1 MKKVLA
7 LFLLLLLAAP
17 VWGQE
22 KKLKIGFV
30 DLDKAIQTSKAG
42 KNAKARF
49 QAQVKK
55 VEANLLK
62 DKDGLEKFRLDAEK
76 KGLLLK
82 EAEKR
87 NLERE
92 LQRKLRDY
100 QVRMRDSQEELRQ
113 REREAMDNILKEI
126 ANVVSE
132 VGKKEKFTLILTR
145 SQMLYVDQGVD
156 ITQKV
161 VDLYDS
167 KVGATVAKTK

>member
-7 LFLLLLLAAP
+7 LFLLLLIAAP
-17 VWGQE
+17 VWGQQ
-22 KKLKIGFV
+22 KMKIGFV
-30 DLDKAIQTSKAG
+30 DLEKAIQTSTAG

-49 QAQVKK
+49 GAQVKK

-62 DKDGLEKFRLDAEK
+62 DKAGLEKFRADAEK

-82 EAEKR
+82 EGEKR

-92 LQRKLRDY
+92 FQRRLRDY
-100 QVRMRDSQEELRQ
+100 QVRMRDSQEELRAK
-113 REREAMDNILKEI
+113 EREAMDNILKEI
-126 ANVVSE
+126 ANVVAE

-156 ITQKV
+156 ITKKV
-161 VDLYDS
+161 VDLYNS
-167 KVGATVAKTK
+167 KVGAGVPKTK

>member
-1 MKKVLA
+1 VKKVLA

-17 VWGQE
+17 VWGQQIM
-22 KKLKIGFV
+22 KIGFV
-30 DLDKAIQTSKAG
+30 DLEKAIQTSKAG
-42 KNAKARF
+42 KNAKSRF
-49 QAQVKK
+49 EAQVKK

-62 DKDGLEKFRLDAEK
+62 EKAGLEKFRADAGK

-82 EAEKR
+82 EGEKR

-92 LQRKLRDY
+92 FQRKLRDY
-100 QVRMRDSQEELRQ
+100 QVRMRDSQEELRMK
-113 REREAMDNILKEI
+113 EREAMDNILKQI

-132 VGKKEKFTLILTR
+132 VGENEKFTLILTR

-161 VDLYDS
+161 VDLYDR
-167 KVGATVAKTK
+167 KVGAGVAKSK

>member
-1 MKKVLA
+1 VKKVLA

-22 KKLKIGFV
+22 KMKIGFV
-30 DLDKAIQTSKAG
+30 DLEKAIQSSKAG
-42 KNAKARF
+42 KNTKTKF

-55 VEANLLK
+55 IEANLLK
-62 DKDGLEKFRLDAEK
+62 EKAGLEKFRADAEK

-82 EAEKR
+82 EGEKR

-92 LQRKLRDY
+92 FQRKLRDY

-156 ITQKV
+156 ITKKV
-161 VDLYDS
+161 VDLYDR
-167 KVGATVAKTK
+167 KVGAGVPKTK

>member
-1 MKKVLA
+1 MKKVMA
-7 LFLLLLLAAP
+7 LVLLLLLAAP

-22 KKLKIGFV
+22 KMKIGFV
-30 DLDKAIQTSKAG
+30 DLEKAIQTSKVG
-42 KNAKARF
+42 KNAKAEF

-62 DKDGLEKFRLDAEK
+62 EKEELEKFRTDAEK

-92 LQRKLRDY
+92 FQRKLRDY
-100 QVRMRDSQEELRQ
+100 QVRMRDSQDELRA

-126 ANVVSE
+126 AKVVSE

-145 SQMLYVDQGVD
+145 SQMLYVDKGVD

-167 KVGATVAKTK
+167 NVGAGVAITK

>member
-1 MKKVLA
+1 MNKVMA

-22 KKLKIGFV
+22 KMKIGFV
-30 DLDKAIQTSKAG
+30 DLEKAIQTSKAG
-42 KNAKARF
+42 KNAKAKF

-62 DKDGLEKFRLDAEK
+62 EKEALEKFRADAEK
-76 KGLLLK
+76 RGLLLK
-82 EAEKR
+82 EGEKR

-92 LQRKLRDY
+92 FQRKLRDY
-100 QVRMRDSQEELRQ
+100 QARMRDSQDELRE
-113 REREAMDNILKEI
+113 REREAMDSILKEI

-132 VGKKEKFTLILTR
+132 VGKKEKFTLILPR
-145 SQMLYVDQGVD
+145 SQLLYVDQGVD

-161 VDLYDS
+161 VALYDS
-167 KVGATVAKTK
+167 KVGARVAKTK

>member
-1 MKKVLA
+1 VKKVLA

-22 KKLKIGFV
+22 KMKIGFV
-30 DLDKAIQTSKAG
+30 DLEKAIRTSKAG
-42 KNAKARF
+42 KNAKAKF
-49 QAQVKK
+49 QAQVKR

-62 DKDGLEKFRLDAEK
+62 EKDRIEKFRADAEK

-82 EAEKR
+82 EGEKR

-92 LQRKLRDY
+92 FQRKLRDY
-100 QVRMRDSQEELRQ
+100 QVRMRDSQDELRQ
-113 REREAMDNILKEI
+113 REREAMDEVLKEI

-132 VGKKEKFTLILTR
+132 VGKKEKFILILTR

-167 KVGATVAKTK
+167 KVGAGVAKTK